1 MTEQV
6 KLHIK
11 YKETLKR
18 CQKRW
23 TQTERGREMT
33 RKRNLKY
40 YYRKKNIYHPELNV
54 DGEIERK
61 YKKKK
66 HLNIINEIKV

>member
-1 MTEQV
+1 MY
-6 KLHIK
+6 H
-11 YKETLKR
+11 
-18 CQKRW
+18 
-23 TQTERGREMT
+23 
-33 RKRNLKY
+33 N
-40 YYRKKNIYHPELNV
+40 HPELNV